1 MKRVSLFVLPFVVAM
16 TTATT
21 RADEVTAW
29 NEELWRLNLVVG
41 NTPQPSTRVGA
52 IVAASVFDAVNG
64 IEGRYEPFRVAPAAP
79 PGSSARAAAAQAAYT
94 SLAAL
99 LPSQLNALNAR
110 LRVSLE
116 QIRAQESEAAVAN
129 GIAWGKSVAEQILLW
144 RSTDGFSDPPTFT
157 NLPGPGVW
165 RSTTTPPSFAG
176 EQFADMTPWVIE
188 GAAQFRPVDYRGLA
202 DPRYLADFNEV
213 KAVGSALS
221 TAVRSRDQTVFS
233 FFWNSSTAPAIWNAV
248 ALSLLKDDDNH
259 GGGDRREHGS
269 GHSSRPLVKNAR
281 TLALL
286 NLAMADAVIGCWE
299 AKAHYNFW
307 RPQAAIREA
316 DTDAYPATV
325 PDPAWTPLLPTPNH
339 PDYPSGH
346 SCVSGAA
353 GVILADRFGEKTR
366 FSIETDNMLGVTRSY
381 RSFLG
386 ALEEVKNARIYAGIH
401 FRSACDDGQTLGRG
415 VAGYVLENALRRA
428 GGH

>member
-1 MKRVSLFVLPFVVAM
+1 MKRVSLLFVPLFAVAM
-16 TTATT
+16 IATAG
-21 RADEVTAW
+21 ADEVTAW

-41 NTPQPSTRVGA
+41 NTPQPSTRVAA
-52 IVAASVFDAVNG
+52 IAAASVFDAVNG

-79 PGSSARAAAAQAAYT
+79 AGTSARAAAAQAAYT

-116 QIRAQESEAAVAN
+116 QIRAQESEAAVAK

-144 RSTDGFSDPPTFT
+144 RSTDGFNDAVVFT
-157 NLPGPGVW
+157 NSPGPGVW
-165 RSTTTPPSFAG
+165 RSTTTPPSFAAQ
-176 EQFADMTPWVIE
+176 QFADMVPWVIQSAE
-188 GAAQFRPVDYRGLA
+188 QFRPLNYQGLA

-221 TAVRSRDQTVFS
+221 TVRSRDQTIFS
-233 FFWNSSTAPAIWNAV
+233 FFWNSSTAPAIWNQV
-248 ALSLLKDDDNH
+248 ALSLLKDDDDH
-259 GGGDRREHGS
+259 GGDHGEHGS
-269 GHSSRPLVKNAR
+269 GHSSRALVENAR

-316 DTDAYPATV
+316 DTDLNPATV
-325 PDPAWTPLLPTPNH
+325 QDPAWTPLLPTPNH

-353 GVILADRFGEKTR
+353 GAILADRFGEKTR

-401 FRSACDDGQTLGRG
+401 FRSACDDGQALGRN

-428 GGH
+428 DH

>member
-1 MKRVSLFVLPFVVAM
+1 MKRVSLLVSMFAFTMIAS
-16 TTATT
+16 AG
-21 RADEVTAW
+21 ADEVTAW

-41 NTPQPSTRVGA
+41 NTPQPSTRVAA
-52 IVAASVFDAVNG
+52 IVAASVFDALNG
-64 IEGRYEPFRVAPAAP
+64 IEGRYEPIRVASAAP
-79 PGSSARAAAAQAAYT
+79 PGTSARAAAAQAAYT
-94 SLAAL
+94 ALAAL
-99 LPSQLNALNAR
+99 LPGQLNALNAR

-116 QIRAQESEAAVAN
+116 QIRAQETEDAVTK
-129 GIAWGKSVAEQILLW
+129 GTTWGKSVADQIVLW
-144 RSTDGFSDPPTFT
+144 RSTDGISDTVVFT

-165 RSTTTPPSFAG
+165 RSTTTPPSFAAQ
-176 EQFADMTPWVIE
+176 QFADMVPWVIE
-188 GAAQFRPVDYRGLA
+188 NPAQFRPVDYRGLE

-221 TAVRSRDQTVFS
+221 TAVRSPDQTVFS
-233 FFWNSSTAPAIWNAV
+233 FFWNSSTAPAIWNQV
-248 ALSLLKDDDNH
+248 ALSLLKDDDDH
-259 GGGDRREHGS
+259 GGDRREHGS
-269 GHSSRPLVKNAR
+269 GHSSRALVENAR

-286 NLAMADAVIGCWE
+286 NLAMADAVIGCWD

-325 PDPAWTPLLPTPNH
+325 PDTGWTPLIPTPNH

-353 GVILADRFGEKTR
+353 GAILADRFGEKTR

-401 FRSACDDGQTLGRG
+401 FRSACDDGQALGRN

-428 GGH
+428 GN

>member
-1 MKRVSLFVLPFVVAM
+1 
-16 TTATT
+16 
-21 RADEVTAW
+21 
-29 NEELWRLNLVVG
+29 
-41 NTPQPSTRVGA
+41 
-52 IVAASVFDAVNG
+52 
-64 IEGRYEPFRVAPAAP
+64 
-79 PGSSARAAAAQAAYT
+79 
-94 SLAAL
+94 
-99 LPSQLNALNAR
+99 
-110 LRVSLE
+110 
-116 QIRAQESEAAVAN
+116 
-129 GIAWGKSVAEQILLW
+129 
-144 RSTDGFSDPPTFT
+144 
-157 NLPGPGVW
+157 
-165 RSTTTPPSFAG
+165 
-176 EQFADMTPWVIE
+176 MTPWVIE
-188 GAAQFRPVDYRGLA
+188 GAAQFRPVDYLGLA

-213 KAVGSALS
+213 KAVGTAGALTS
-221 TAVRSRDQTVFS
+221 VRSRDQTVFS

-248 ALSLLKDDDNH
+248 ALSLLKDDDDH
-259 GGGDRREHGS
+259 GGARHQHGS
-269 GHSSRPLVKNAR
+269 GHSSRTLVRNAR

-353 GVILADRFGEKTR
+353 GAILADRFGERTR

-381 RSFLG
+381 RSFSG
-386 ALEEVKNARIYAGIH
+386 TLEEVKNARIYSGIH
-401 FRSACDDGQTLGRG
+401 FRAACDDGQTLGSN

>member
-1 MKRVSLFVLPFVVAM
+1 MKRVSLLVPLFAVTMIA
-16 TTATT
+16 TAG
-21 RADEVTAW
+21 ADEVTAW
-29 NEELWRLNLVVG
+29 NAELWRLNLVVG

-79 PGSSARAAAAQAAYT
+79 PGTSARAAAAQAAYT

-99 LPSQLNALNAR
+99 LPSSQLTALNAR

-116 QIRAQESEAAVAN
+116 QIRAEESEAAVAN
-129 GIAWGKSVAEQILLW
+129 GIAWGKSVAEDILLW
-144 RSTDGFSDPPTFT
+144 RSTDGFTDTPVFT

-165 RSTTTPPSFAG
+165 RSTTMPPSFAAQ
-176 EQFADMTPWVIE
+176 QFADMTPWVIQS
-188 GAAQFRPVDYRGLA
+188 AAQFRPVDYLGLA

-233 FFWNSSTAPAIWNAV
+233 FFWNSSTAPAIWNQV
-248 ALSLLKDDDNH
+248 ALSLLRDDDDH
-259 GGGDRREHGS
+259 GGDRREGS
-269 GHSSRPLVKNAR
+269 GHSSRALVENAR

-316 DTDAYPATV
+316 GTDAYPATV
-325 PDPAWTPLLPTPNH
+325 PDTAWTPLISTPNH

-353 GVILADRFGEKTR
+353 GAILADRFGEKTR

-401 FRSACDDGQTLGRG
+401 FRSACDDGQALGRN
-415 VAGYVLENALRRA
+415 VAGYVLENALRRT
-428 GGH
+428 GH

>member
-1 MKRVSLFVLPFVVAM
+1 M
-16 TTATT
+16 
-21 RADEVTAW
+21 
-29 NEELWRLNLVVG
+29 WRLNLVVG
-41 NTPQPSTRVGA
+41 NTPQPSTRVAA

-64 IEGRYEPFRVAPAAP
+64 IEGRYEPFHVAPAAP
-79 PGSSARAAAAQAAYT
+79 PGTSARAAAAQAAYT
-94 SLAAL
+94 SLAAV
-99 LPSQLNALNAR
+99 LPTSQLTALNAR

-116 QIRAQESEAAVAN
+116 QIRAEESEAAVAN
-129 GIAWGKSVAEQILLW
+129 GITWGNSVATQILLL
-144 RSTDGFSDPPTFT
+144 RSTDGFTDTPPFT

-165 RSTTTPPSFAG
+165 RSTTTPPSFAAL
-176 EQFADMTPWVIE
+176 QFADMTTWVIQS
-188 GAAQFRPVDYRGLA
+188 AAQFRPVDYLGLA
-202 DPRYLADFNEV
+202 DQRYLADFNEV

-221 TAVRSRDQTVFS
+221 TAVRSRDQTIFS
-233 FFWNSSTAPAIWNAV
+233 FFWNSSTAPAIWNQV
-248 ALSLLKDDDNH
+248 ALSLLKDDDH
-259 GGGDRREHGS
+259 GGDRREHGS
-269 GHSSRPLVKNAR
+269 GHSSRALVENAR

-316 DTDAYPATV
+316 ATA

-353 GVILADRFGEKTR
+353 GTILADRFGEKTR

-401 FRSACDDGQTLGRG
+401 FRSACDDGQTLGRN

-428 GGH
+428 DGH